1 MSFLV
6 LTKIKIYFADRELTQ
21 KTYTL
26 DEALLT
32 TKQIQIIDLKKLT
45 TAVLIIEKKVFLIKI
60 AYLESKTLIY
70 LVYKAQIALRLA
82 KKITIFK
89 KYSDFSDI
97 FFKKSVAIL
106 PDYLNIN
113 KYQIDPELNKQL
125 FYRLIYSLNQV
136 ELEAFKTFIEANLAN
151 EFI

>member
-1 MSFLV
+1 MFFLV

-45 TAVLIIEKKVFLIKI
+45 TAVLIIEKEAFLIEI

-97 FFKKSVAIL
+97 FFRKSVAIL

-113 KYQIDPELNKQL
+113 KYQIDPELSKQL
-125 FYRLIYSLNQV
+125 FYGVIYSLNQV

-151 EFI
+151 GFI